1 MNRRISLFVRNS
13 NVFGS
18 DRASGWQL
26 ILKIK
31 KFSEVSRF
39 LINFYFH
46 YFKRLKPEDLTCF
59 QRMEGEKSD
68 ASKILEISMVSTSPE
83 EH

>member
-1 MNRRISLFVRNS
+1 MYLGVTEHQVGNLF
-13 NVFGS
+13 
-18 DRASGWQL
+18 
-26 ILKIK
+26 LKL
-31 KFSEVSRF
+31 KFSEVLRF

-46 YFKRLKPEDLTCF
+46 FFKRLKPKDLTCF

-68 ASKILEISMVSTSPE
+68 VSKILEISMVSTSPE